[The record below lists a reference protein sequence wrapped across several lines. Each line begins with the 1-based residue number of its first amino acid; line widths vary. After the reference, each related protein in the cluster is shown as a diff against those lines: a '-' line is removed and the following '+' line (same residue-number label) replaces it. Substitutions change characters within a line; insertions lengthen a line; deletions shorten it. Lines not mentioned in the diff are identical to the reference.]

1 MAKKTK
7 GKKPNRRPSTNKK
20 PTNRKKSKKN
30 PKKMTLNSEY
40 HNLILIFLGL
50 FFAYGLFS
58 SSGAL
63 APRVIQTVF
72 KGLFGGLAILVP
84 IVMVIIG
91 VLGFIDGNEK
101 IDRLRETKVSYII
114 AVFLII
120 YYGLINY
127 AQTPSEGLMDIDV
140 IQDTIKMGV
149 TREGMGLIPSFV
161 TYYLTHILGLMG
173 AWLLTIFA
181 NIIACLSIFK
191 ISVDDVLSLI
201 RNPKE
206 GKTNIFSK
214 LKLFKRKNLDGEN
227 TVDDATIISKT
238 SFFDK
243 IKEKLGK
250 NSDESFDDG
259 VDEGDK
265 TIKIVGFN
273 KADDDYLEILEGT
286 QGLSDLEIL
295 QKLQNEEPVLN
306 GIVSEE
312 DISTED
318 NLPAESLFDDH
329 NFEFENDFNKDFDT
343 NSNTNFN
350 DGEFQEDGFKPTK
363 EADDFDKLKNIQN
376 SENLNAIS
384 DLKKKASITSR
395 EDLMNFSEEDGIDE
409 NEHLKYIDYKK
420 PSVSLLNKVVNK
432 NDKRSKQK
440 VLENARQLEQTLR
453 DFGVDASINQVTV
466 GPTITRYEIQPKPG
480 VKVSKIVNL
489 TDDIALSLAA
499 KSIRMEAPIPGKSAI
514 GIEVP
519 NDEPQMVSAREII
532 ESSEFNN
539 FKSPLAMGL
548 GKDVAGNI
556 IIGDIAKMP
565 HLLIAGSTGSGKS
578 VCVNTLI
585 TSILY
590 KAKPDEVKLMLI
602 DPKVVELAN
611 YNGIPHLLIPVVTD
625 AKKAANALCWAVT
638 EMNRRYKLF
647 ADAQVKDI
655 TSYNDKTDNPLPK
668 IVIIIDELAD
678 LMMVSANEVEDYI
691 CRLAQMARAAGMH
704 LIVATQRPSV
714 DVITGVIKAN
724 IPSRIAFAVSSQT
737 DSRTI
742 IDMGGAE
749 KLLGKGDML
758 FYPLGASK
766 PRRLQGAFI
775 SEEESDRVIE
785 YVKKEAGD
793 ITPSYFGEI
802 EESISNINTIKSDD
816 TDEFLYDAIEFVVN
830 NGQASASMLQRKFK
844 IGFNRAARLV
854 DDMEERGIVG
864 PSEGSK
870 PRKVL
875 ISKEELSQL

>member
-1 MAKKTK
+1 MARKTNSRNPGKRPTK
-7 GKKPNRRPSTNKK
+7 GRKPVKRKVEKRRGL
-20 PTNRKKSKKN
+20 RF
-30 PKKMTLNSEY
+30 NSEY
-40 HNLILIFLGL
+40 HNIIVIFLGM
-50 FFAYGLFS
+50 FFAYGLYS
-58 SSGAL
+58 NSGAVL
-63 APRVIQTVF
+63 PKVIQMVF
-72 KGLFGGLAILVP
+72 KGLFGGLAILLP
-84 IVMVIIG
+84 IVMIVIG
-91 VLGFIDGNEK
+91 VLGFVDGNEK
-101 IDRLRETKVSYII
+101 IDRFRKTKMFYVAI
-114 AVFLII
+114 VFLII

-127 AQTPSEGLMDIDV
+127 AQIPSDSMLSADV
-140 IQDTIKMGV
+140 LQDTIKMGV
-149 TREGMGLIPSFV
+149 TREGIGLIPSFI
-161 TYYLTHILGLMG
+161 TYYLTHILGLVG

-181 NIIACLSIFK
+181 TIISVLYIFK
-191 ISVDDVLSLI
+191 ISMQDIMTMLK
-201 RNPKE
+201 NPKS
-206 GKTNIFSK
+206 GKESIFSK
-214 LKLFKRKNLDGEN
+214 IKFFKKKNANAED
-227 TVDDATIISKT
+227 VDDATIVSKT
-238 SFFDK
+238 GFFDMFK
-243 IKEKLGK
+243 SKLGK
-250 NSDESFDDG
+250 NESQSEDD
-259 VDEGDK
+259 GDK

-273 KADDDYLEILEGT
+273 KAEDDYLEILEGT

-295 QKLQNEEPVLN
+295 QKLQNEEPDLGVLP
-306 GIVSEE
+306 EE
-312 DISTED
+312 DEEFNKTD
-318 NLPAESLFDDH
+318 PAETLFDDH
-329 NFEFENDFNKDFDT
+329 EFSTHEIVSEDDLAKT
-343 NSNTNFN
+343 MPNSNLS
-350 DGEFQEDGFKPTK
+350 G
-363 EADDFDKLKNIQN
+363 
-376 SENLNAIS
+376 IS
-384 DLKKKASITSR
+384 DLKKKSQMSSSGLIS
-395 EDLMNFSEEDGIDE
+395 DVSEAMSSDE
-409 NEHLKYIDYKK
+409 NEHLKYMNYKK
-420 PSVSLLNKVVNK
+420 PPVSLLNRVVNK

-440 VLENARQLEQTLR
+440 VLENARQLEQTLK

-466 GPTITRYEIQPKPG
+466 GPTITRYEIQPRPG

-532 ESSEFNN
+532 ESPEFNN

-548 GKDVAGNI
+548 GKDVSGKI
-556 IIGDIAKMP
+556 IIGDISKMP

-611 YNGIPHLLIPVVTD
+611 YNGIPHLMIPVVTD
-625 AKKAANALCWAVT
+625 PKKAANALCWAVT

-647 ADAQVKDI
+647 AEAQVKDI
-655 TSYNDKTDNPLPK
+655 SSYNDKTDNPLPK

-678 LMMVSANEVEDYI
+678 LMMASANEVEDYI

-775 SEEESDRVIE
+775 SEEESDKVIE

-793 ITPSYFGEI
+793 TGGANYIEEI
-802 EESISNINTIKSDD
+802 EESISNIGSIKSDD

-844 IGFNRAARLV
+844 IGFNRAARLI

-875 ISKEELSQL
+875 ISKEQLSQLQ

>member
-1 MAKKTK
+1 MARKTNSRK
-7 GKKPNRRPSTNKK
+7 PGKRPA
-20 PTNRKKSKKN
+20 KSKK
-30 PKKMTLNSEY
+30 PVRRKPEKRRGLRFNSEY
-40 HNLILIFLGL
+40 HNIIVIFLGM
-50 FFAYGLFS
+50 FFAYGLYS
-58 SSGAL
+58 SSGAIL
-63 APRVIQTVF
+63 PKVIQSVF
-72 KGLFGGLAILVP
+72 KGLFGGLAILLP
-84 IVMVIIG
+84 IVMIVIG
-91 VLGFIDGNEK
+91 VLGLLDGNEK
-101 IDRLRETKVSYII
+101 IDRFRKTKMFYVAI
-114 AVFLII
+114 VFLIV

-127 AQTPSEGLMDIDV
+127 AQVPSDSMIKLDV
-140 IQDTIKMGV
+140 IQDTMKMGV
-149 TREGMGLIPSFV
+149 TREGIGLVPSFI
-161 TYYLTHILGLMG
+161 TYYLTHILGLVG
-173 AWLLTIFA
+173 AWLITIFA
-181 NIIACLSIFK
+181 TIISLLYVFK
-191 ISVDDVLSLI
+191 ISMQDIVNLFK
-201 RNPKE
+201 NPKY
-206 GKTNIFSK
+206 GKESIFSK
-214 LKLFKRKNLDGEN
+214 IKLFKKKNIDGEN
-227 TVDDATIISKT
+227 VDDETIISKT
-238 SFFDK
+238 GFFDMFK
-243 IKEKLGK
+243 NKLGK
-250 NSDESFDDG
+250 NEDESE
-259 VDEGDK
+259 DEGDK

-273 KADDDYLEILEGT
+273 KAEDDYLEILEGT

-295 QKLQNEEPVLN
+295 QKLQSEEPALGGLVD
-306 GIVSEE
+306 SEDE
-312 DISTED
+312 NYSNTD
-318 NLPAESLFDDH
+318 PAESLFDDH
-329 NFEFENDFNKDFDT
+329 EFSTHEIVP
-343 NSNTNFN
+343 
-350 DGEFQEDGFKPTK
+350 EDEIEKTMPNG
-363 EADDFDKLKNIQN
+363 
-376 SENLNAIS
+376 NLNGIS
-384 DLKKKASITSR
+384 DLKKKAQSAG
-395 EDLMNFSEEDGIDE
+395 NGIISNINEAVPDE
-409 NEHLKYIDYKK
+409 NEHLKYVNYKK
-420 PSVSLLNKVVNK
+420 PPVSLLNKVLNK

-440 VLENARQLEQTLR
+440 VLENARQLEQTLK

-466 GPTITRYEIQPKPG
+466 GPTITRYEIQPRPG

-532 ESSEFNN
+532 ESQEFKN

-548 GKDVAGNI
+548 GKDVSGKI
-556 IIGDIAKMP
+556 IIGDISKMP

-590 KAKPDEVKLMLI
+590 KAKPDEVKLLLI

-611 YNGIPHLLIPVVTD
+611 YNGIPHLMIPVVTD
-625 AKKAANALCWAVT
+625 PKKAANALCWAVT

-647 ADAQVKDI
+647 ADSQVKDI
-655 TSYNDKTDNPLPK
+655 SSYNEKTDNPLPK

-678 LMMVSANEVEDYI
+678 LMMASANEVEDYI

-775 SEEESDRVIE
+775 SESESDKVIE

-793 ITPSYFGEI
+793 IGAANYIDEI
-802 EESISNINTIKSDD
+802 EESISNIGNIKSDD

-844 IGFNRAARLV
+844 IGFNRAARLI
-854 DDMEERGIVG
+854 DEMEERGIVG

-875 ISKEELSQL
+875 LSKEQLSQLQ